1 MSFKL
6 SETTVGSAVATSGT
20 ITFSYPAG
28 TSAGTFAAHGHK
40 IWVDKF
46 QRLLASP
53 SDFTVSFG
61 ASNITVTYLSST
73 TIPAGARANAQFNI
87 EGSDTGDLPTVLEES
102 DVKRSILNSLVEV
115 NIGSPDQA
123 DANGYVESQ
132 DLTSAGVF
140 SVNTTAAAAIAAAAL
155 AGSADVPRNVVAAWT
170 GTAVLTVTGTDEY
183 GNVIVESSASGT
195 SFTGN
200 KAFATVTNV
209 SSSANITGL
218 TVGTGNKL
226 GLPFFIS
233 DAGEVIAEFEDGT
246 LLVRNNGKFYLT
258 GTMLEAAVDAGTAK
272 NIVSP
277 VAGNISK
284 LTTIS
289 QGTITT
295 GGAITV
301 EVNTAAVNGLSVTV
315 ADGAVEGEV
324 DSDTPTAG
332 HASTAVAV
340 GDRIEIIPAAAF
352 NASAD
357 IYFVLEID
365 LDASEQLNGTLVA
378 GVSAAATAT
387 TGDVRGT
394 YTPTTTPDGATS
406 FDLLVASADPK
417 YLGVSQYAG

>member
-1 MSFKL
+1 MSFKK

-20 ITFSYPAG
+20 ITLSYPTG

-40 IWVDKF
+40 LWVDKF
-46 QRLLASP
+46 QRLLTSP
-53 SDFTVSFG
+53 SDFTVTFG
-61 ASNITVTYLSST
+61 ASDITVTYLGAT
-73 TIPAGARANAQFNI
+73 TIPAGARVNAQLNI
-87 EGSDTGDLPTVLEES
+87 EGSDTGELPTDLDES
-102 DVKRSILNSLVEV
+102 QVKRTILNSLTEV
-115 NIGSPDQA
+115 NIGSPAAA

-140 SVNTTAAAAIAAAAL
+140 SVSGTAAAAIAAAAL
-155 AGSADVPRNVVAAWT
+155 AGSADVPRNVVASWT
-170 GTAVLTVTGTDEY
+170 GTAVLTVTGEDEY
-183 GNVIVESSASGT
+183 GNVMVESSGSGT
-195 SFTGN
+195 SLTGK
-200 KAFATVTNV
+200 KAFAKVTNI
-209 SSSANITGL
+209 SSSADITSL
-218 TVGTGNKL
+218 TVGTGNVL
-226 GLPFFIS
+226 GLPFFVS
-233 DAGEVIAEFEDGT
+233 NAGEVIAEFEDGS
-246 LLVRNNGKFYLT
+246 LLIRNNGKVYLT
-258 GTMLEAAVDAGTAK
+258 GTMLEAAVDAGTGK

-289 QGTITT
+289 AGTITT

-301 EVNTAAVNGLSVTV
+301 EVNTTAVDGLSVTV
-315 ADGAVEGEV
+315 ADSSSEGDV

-332 HASTAVAV
+332 HATTAVAV
-340 GDRIEIIPAAAF
+340 GDRIEIIPASAF

-357 IYFVLEID
+357 LYFVLEID
-365 LDASEQLNGTLVA
+365 LDGGEQLNGTLVA

-394 YTPTTTPDGATS
+394 YTPTTTPDGSTS